1 MGGSTTQLILQIV
14 GVAVG
19 GTLVQLIIFLIKKR
33 SELRGI
39 NTASDSAV
47 VTTSN
52 LLMDRL
58 AAAEAKGRE
67 EIDRLN
73 RLLGTEQQNF
83 TRAINSCRSEINRLG
98 AEVARLRTELD
109 ISQARIRAL
118 NERISAQ
125 VDRSPRD
132 AGETQQMPRYRP
144 EGGPG

>member
-33 SELRGI
+33 ADLRGI

-58 AAAEAKGRE
+58 AAAEVAGRA

-73 RLLGTEQQNF
+73 RLLTNERQGF
-83 TRAINSCRSEINRLG
+83 TRAINSCRGEIGRLG
-98 AEVARLRTELD
+98 ADVARLRNDHD
-109 ISQARIRAL
+109 IAQARIRAL
-118 NERISAQ
+118 TERIS
-125 VDRSPRD
+125 VLMGGSPRD
-132 AGETQQMPRYRP
+132 AGETHQLPGYRP
-144 EGGPG
+144 DGGP

>member
-1 MGGSTTQLILQIV
+1 MGGSTTQLVLQII

-58 AAAEAKGRE
+58 AAAEVAGRA

-73 RLLGTEQQNF
+73 RLLTNERQGF
-83 TRAINSCRSEINRLG
+83 TRAINSCRGEIGRLG
-98 AEVARLRTELD
+98 ADVARLRTEHD
-109 ISQARIRAL
+109 IAQARIRAL
-118 NERISAQ
+118 TERIGAQ
-125 VDRSPRD
+125 ADRSPSD
-132 AGETQQMPRYRP
+132 AGETELMPRYRP
-144 EGGPG
+144 DGEA

>member
-14 GVAVG
+14 GVAIG

-52 LLMDRL
+52 MLMDRL
-58 AAAEAKGRE
+58 AAAEVAGRA

-73 RLLGTEQQNF
+73 RLLTNERQGF
-83 TRAINSCRSEINRLG
+83 TRAINSCRGEIGRLG
-98 AEVARLRTELD
+98 ADVARLRTELD
-109 ISQARIRAL
+109 VSQARIRAL
-118 NERISAQ
+118 TERIS
-125 VDRSPRD
+125 VLMGGSSRD
-132 AGETQQMPRYRP
+132 EGETQQMPRYRQD
-144 EGGPG
+144 GGP

>member
-58 AAAEAKGRE
+58 AAAEVAGRA

-73 RLLGTEQQNF
+73 RLLTNERQGF
-83 TRAINSCRSEINRLG
+83 TRAINSCRGEIGRLG
-98 AEVARLRTELD
+98 ADVARLRNDHD
-109 ISQARIRAL
+109 IAQARIRAL
-118 NERISAQ
+118 TERIS
-125 VDRSPRD
+125 VLMGGSPRD
-132 AGETQQMPRYRP
+132 AGETHQLPGYRP
-144 EGGPG
+144 DGGP

>member
-1 MGGSTTQLILQIV
+1 MGSSTTQLVLQIV

-19 GTLVQLIIFLIKKR
+19 GTLVQLIIFLVKRR

-73 RLLGTEQQNF
+73 QLLTDERQGFIQ
-83 TRAINSCRSEINRLG
+83 AINSCRSEVGRLG
-98 AEVARLRTELD
+98 AEVARLRNDHD
-109 ISQARIRAL
+109 IAETRIRAL
-118 NERISAQ
+118 TERISGP
-125 VDRSPRD
+125 VDNRGRD
-132 AGETQQMPRYRP
+132 P
-144 EGGPG
+144 EF

>member
-58 AAAEAKGRE
+58 AAAEVAGRA

-73 RLLGTEQQNF
+73 RLLTNERQGF
-83 TRAINSCRSEINRLG
+83 TRAINSCRGEIGRLG
-98 AEVARLRTELD
+98 ADVARLRSEHD
-109 ISQARIRAL
+109 IAQARIRDL
-118 NERISAQ
+118 TERIG
-125 VDRSPRD
+125 VLMGGSPRD
-132 AGETQQMPRYRP
+132 AGETQQMPRYRGP
-144 EGGPG
+144 DGGP

>member
-1 MGGSTTQLILQIV
+1 MGGSTTQLVLQIV

-33 SELRGI
+33 SELRNI
-39 NTASDSAV
+39 NTTSDSLV

-52 LLMDRL
+52 QLMDRL
-58 AAAEAKGRE
+58 AAAEITGRS

-73 RLLGTEQQNF
+73 ALLMNERQGF
-83 TRAINSCRSEINRLG
+83 TRAINSCRGEIGRLG
-98 AEVARLRTELD
+98 ADLARLRTEHD

-118 NERISAQ
+118 TERIS
-125 VDRSPRD
+125 VLMGGSPRD

-144 EGGPG
+144 DGGP